1 MILKCRFAL
10 TFVCLFAVFNDS
22 CAGLPL
28 SDLTPHH
35 DVPRETS
42 EREHT
47 TKQNHDVRL
56 QKWQGDDL
64 RAALC
69 PYKNLHWDI
78 DIKCTDSNGLY
89 LSIGHCL
96 TYGDK
101 NGKNKLHEFKC
112 PYFQLEGHL
121 VNDLKIDFSFG
132 SYLVLLFLSATL
144 LVAIVRPYKERYMNI
159 FDTLILG
166 HFTFMSK
173 MQTDNYSKGMGTQLF
188 ILNLI
193 PAFAL
198 GICLSYVKIY
208 KVYNFRCCGRR
219 GPRARGDN
227 PWPYQS
233 TFEDDIFDNSGTKN
247 KSNMTSSRDIE
258 TQPLLTPTAD

>member
-1 MILKCRFAL
+1 MDYDHNFMCMGSKHIAIAAVSLLIIFVFNILPALLLVLYPFKIIRFCLFKCRFNMLHLNA
-10 TFVCLFAVFNDS
+10 FVDKFHS
-22 CAGLPL
+22 CYRNGLNGDKDMRSFAGLYFL
-28 SDLTPHH
+28 
-35 DVPRETS
+35 
-42 EREHT
+42 
-47 TKQNHDVRL
+47 
-56 QKWQGDDL
+56 L
-64 RAALC
+64 RGF
-69 PYKNLHWDI
+69 
-78 DIKCTDSNGLY
+78 TFLY
-89 LSIGHCL
+89 YPC
-96 TYGDK
+96 
-101 NGKNKLHEFKC
+101 KL
-112 PYFQLEGHL
+112 Y
-121 VNDLKIDFSFG
+121 KIDFSFG
-132 SYLVLLFLSATL
+132 SYMVLLFLSATL

-208 KVYNFRCCGRR
+208 KVYNFRCCRR
-219 GPRARGDN
+219 WGPRARGDN

-233 TFEDDIFDNSGTKN
+233 TSEDDIFDNSGTKN